1 MSTIKSLTIDRIEEK
16 TRKDT
21 GEKFPVA
28 IIAGISFSQSETG
41 NSRFSL
47 REVSIPLNGMD
58 KETAKAYFPPGSE
71 LNGYEIYQKEVDP
84 YEWEAPDGRVLSL
97 NHSWDIRKIDDTAEA
112 TTPVPAKSSIEKHVF
127 AGTSRTNS
135 LEPAL

>member
-1 MSTIKSLTIDRIEEK
+1 MTVDRIEER

-21 GEKFPVA
+21 GEMFPVA
-28 IIAGISFSQSETG
+28 IIAGISFSQSENG

-58 KETAKAYFPPGSE
+58 KKTAKTYFPPGSV
-71 LNGYEIYQKEVDP
+71 LNGYEIYQKETDP

-97 NHSWDIRKIDDTAEA
+97 THSWDIRKVDESAEA
-112 TTPVPAKSSIEKHVF
+112 TTPAPAKSSSMEKHVF
-127 AGTSRTNS
+127 AGTSRKND